1 VTRAAVTAALGVA
14 GAAVQLALFW
24 RSPQRASREES

>member
-1 VTRAAVTAALGVA
+1 VTRAAVTAALGMA

-24 RSPQRASREES
+24 RSPERAPRQVA